1 MNSNMGERLKAAQAK
16 KNQEQNTMSVE
27 NTFKSSKDVSKKE
40 TKKFTFNLDADL
52 YQKLRREAFEKETDM
67 TSLMNSYLRQ
77 ALQ

>member
-16 KNQEQNTMSVE
+16 KKQEQSMMSVG
-27 NTFKSSKDVSKKE
+27 NILKSSQDVTKKE
-40 TKKFTFNLDADL
+40 TRKFTFNLDADL

-67 TSLMNSYLRQ
+67 TSLVNSYLRQ

>member
-1 MNSNMGERLKAAQAK
+1 MGERLKAAQAK

>member
-16 KNQEQNTMSVE
+16 KKQEQNAMSVE
-27 NTFKSSKDVSKKE
+27 NTFKSSQDVTKKE
-40 TKKFTFNLDADL
+40 TRKFTFNLDAGL

-67 TSLMNSYLRQ
+67 TSLVNSYLRQ

>member
-1 MNSNMGERLKAAQAK
+1 MNTNMGERLKAAQEK
-16 KNQEQNTMSVE
+16 KKQAQNAASVE
-27 NTFKSSKDVSKKE
+27 DTFKNSKDVSKRE

>member
-16 KNQEQNTMSVE
+16 KKQEQNAMSVE
-27 NTFKSSKDVSKKE
+27 NTFKSSKDVTKKD
-40 TKKFTFNLDADL
+40 TRKFTFNLDADL

-67 TSLMNSYLRQ
+67 TSLVNSYLRQ

>member
-16 KNQEQNTMSVE
+16 KKQEQNAMSVE
-27 NTFKSSKDVSKKE
+27 NTFKSSKDVTKKD
-40 TKKFTFNLDADL
+40 TRKFTFNLDADL

>member
-16 KNQEQNTMSVE
+16 KKQIQNASSVE
-27 NTFKSSKDVSKKE
+27 DTFKSSKDVSKRE

-67 TSLMNSYLRQ
+67 TSLVNSYLRQ
-77 ALQ
+77 SLR

>member
-16 KNQEQNTMSVE
+16 KKQEQNAISVE
-27 NTFKSSKDVSKKE
+27 NTFKSSKDVTKKD
-40 TKKFTFNLDADL
+40 TRKFTFNLDADI

-67 TSLMNSYLRQ
+67 TSLVNSYLRQ

>member
-16 KNQEQNTMSVE
+16 KNQKQNAVSVE

>member
-67 TSLMNSYLRQ
+67 TSLVNSYLRQ